1 VNKQTA
7 TYASECCM
15 QSVHRSVFLNQ
26 VHAVLL
32 QQLKCLQD
40 QQEEEGE
47 STVRRQ
53 ASPSSRAIASEPHG
67 TNSFH
72 VVGPSVMML
81 FSQSQL

>member
-32 QQLKCLQD
+32 QQLNVCRISKKRKVKAQF
-40 QQEEEGE
+40 EGK
-47 STVRRQ
+47 Q
-53 ASPSSRAIASEPHG
+53 ARLPE
-67 TNSFH
+67 
-72 VVGPSVMML
+72 
-81 FSQSQL
+81 Q